1 MQEKEKTKPKTK
13 KPKSQEA
20 ANEQKGPGGSKT
32 GSSIM
37 SRLYEKYKDTVREEL
52 KKELNLENIMMVPKL
67 EKIVINSGVGEAT
80 QNIKL
85 LDKVM
90 EELAAITGQRPIIR
104 RAKKSIAAFRLR
116 SGMPVGATV
125 TLRGIRMYE
134 FMDRLVSVVM
144 PRIKD
149 FRGLSPKSFDGK
161 GNYTIAIK
169 DQLVFPEILYSKVE
183 KIKGMSITFV
193 TSAQTDEMGRALLR
207 HLGMPFR
214 Q

>member
-1 MQEKEKTKPKTK
+1 
-13 KPKSQEA
+13 
-20 ANEQKGPGGSKT
+20 
-32 GSSIM
+32 M
-37 SRLYEKYKDTVREEL
+37 SRVYEKYKDTVRDEL
-52 KKELNLENIMMVPKL
+52 KKELNLKNIMMVPKL
-67 EKIVINSGVGEAT
+67 EKIVVNSGVGEAT

-90 EELAAITGQRPIIR
+90 EELAIVTGQRPIIR

-116 SGMPVGATV
+116 AGMPVGATV
-125 TLRGIRMYE
+125 TLRGMRMYE

-149 FRGLSPKSFDGK
+149 FRGVSPRSFDGR
-161 GNYTIAIK
+161 GNYTFAIK
-169 DQLVFPEILYSKVE
+169 DQLVFPEINYSKVE
-183 KIKGMSITFV
+183 KVKGMSITFV
-193 TSAQTDEMGRALLR
+193 TSAQTDEMGRALLK

>member
-1 MQEKEKTKPKTK
+1 
-13 KPKSQEA
+13 
-20 ANEQKGPGGSKT
+20 
-32 GSSIM
+32 M

-52 KKELNLENIMMVPKL
+52 KKELNLKNIMMVPKL

-90 EELAAITGQRPIIR
+90 EELATVTGQRPIIR

-116 SGMPVGATV
+116 AGMPVGATV

-149 FRGLSPKSFDGK
+149 FRGISPRSFDGR

-169 DQLVFPEILYSKVE
+169 DQLVFPEINYSKVE

-193 TSAQTDEMGRALLR
+193 TSAQTDEMGRALLK

>member
-1 MQEKEKTKPKTK
+1 
-13 KPKSQEA
+13 
-20 ANEQKGPGGSKT
+20 
-32 GSSIM
+32 M
-37 SRLYEKYKDTVREEL
+37 SRLYQKYKDTVREEL
-52 KKELNLENIMMVPKL
+52 KKELNLKNIMMVPKL

-90 EELAAITGQRPIIR
+90 EELAAVTGQRPIIR

-116 SGMPVGATV
+116 AGMPVGATV
-125 TLRGIRMYE
+125 TLRGMRMYE

-144 PRIKD
+144 PRVKD
-149 FRGLSPKSFDGK
+149 FRGVSPKSFDGR

-169 DQLVFPEILYSKVE
+169 DQLVFPEINYSKVE

>member
-1 MQEKEKTKPKTK
+1 MKEKQSQKIAKPKKSTTEDGA
-13 KPKSQEA
+13 KPAESLA
-20 ANEQKGPGGSKT
+20 MN
-32 GSSIM
+32 
-37 SRLYEKYKDTVREEL
+37 RLYEKYKDTVKEEL
-52 KKELNLENIMMVPKL
+52 KKELNLKNIMMVPKL

-90 EELAAITGQRPIIR
+90 EELATVTGQRPIIR

-116 SGMPVGATV
+116 TGMPVGATV

-134 FMDRLVSVVM
+134 FMDRMISVVM

-149 FRGLSPKSFDGK
+149 FRGVSPRSFDGR

-169 DQLVFPEILYSKVE
+169 DQLVFPEINYSKVE

-193 TSAQTDEMGRALLR
+193 TSAQTDEMGRALLK

>member
-1 MQEKEKTKPKTK
+1 
-13 KPKSQEA
+13 
-20 ANEQKGPGGSKT
+20 
-32 GSSIM
+32 M
-37 SRLYEKYKDTVREEL
+37 SRLYQKYKDTVREEL
-52 KKELNLENIMMVPKL
+52 KKELNLKNIMMVPKL

-85 LDKVM
+85 MDKVM

-116 SGMPVGATV
+116 AGMPVGATV

-149 FRGLSPKSFDGK
+149 FRGVSPRSFDGR

-169 DQLVFPEILYSKVE
+169 DQLVFPEINYSKVE

>member
-1 MQEKEKTKPKTK
+1 
-13 KPKSQEA
+13 
-20 ANEQKGPGGSKT
+20 
-32 GSSIM
+32 M
-37 SRLYEKYKDTVREEL
+37 SRLYEKYKDTVRETL
-52 KKELNLENIMMVPKL
+52 KKELNLKNIMMVPKL
-67 EKIVINSGVGEAT
+67 EKIVVNSGVGEAT

-90 EELAAITGQRPIIR
+90 EELAVITGQRPIIR

-116 SGMPVGATV
+116 AGMPVGTTV

-149 FRGLSPKSFDGK
+149 FRGLSPRSFDGR

-169 DQLVFPEILYSKVE
+169 DQLVFPEINYSKVE

-193 TSAQTDEMGRALLR
+193 TSAQSDEIGRALLR